1 MNISIK
7 FKVWKMVFMS
17 LISLNVFSQ
26 NFKFDK
32 PNLDFEIV
40 DGNKALGWGDFGNEH
55 YIKGIDTLAA
65 KSGKNSAFI
74 ESKEEATTFG
84 ALSFDIPAD
93 FVGKKL
99 KLTGYMKTEN
109 VTDGYA
115 GLWMRIDPKV
125 GFYNMSDKQI
135 KGTTEWQKYEIELDY
150 EVRAEKII
158 IGGLLVGKGKM
169 WIDDLEITIDGKKL
183 HSAEKKVELTP
194 EVKES
199 LVNQIT
205 QNKIAFNLSLDIQLE
220 ASLQSLIESIGD
232 KKIVAIGEDT
242 HGTSEYYK
250 LREAITKKLILEKG
264 FNVVVLENP
273 YDDIEVLVRNI
284 HQEKLEDLMRK
295 HLFSIYQ
302 TQEMRSF
309 LEWYKTQGLENEVQ
323 FKGCDDSYW
332 VLHEVLEQQ
341 LSTLNDDKIN
351 ADVELLKDA
360 ANLTVKKFNRKH
372 KKSGKK
378 ASSENEL
385 GVFGYQ
391 AALDLEE
398 ALSAKGLLTKELEEY
413 LFNIQTSYIIYLN
426 LANKEPIQ
434 TRDELMAKRIAWFA
448 KDPDAKILVWAHNAH
463 ISKEVVL
470 DGEIGLMGH
479 NLKKEFGDDYH
490 SIGMSSLKGS
500 YSYIEN
506 PRINNDHSY
515 DDKLLKADLN
525 FQPNNSWEKIFSEIN
540 EKAFYFE
547 TKEFAN
553 DQIFENLKL
562 LGYPKEKDTDYY
574 KLSPLKMFDTV
585 FFIESTNATQPL
597 FN

>member
-26 NFKFDK
+26 NLKFEK
-32 PNLDFEIV
+32 PNLDFEILE
-40 DGNKALGWGDFGNEH
+40 GNKALGWGNFGKAD
-55 YIKGIDTLAA
+55 YIKGIDTLEARR
-65 KSGKNSAFI
+65 GNNSAFI

-84 ALSFDIPAD
+84 ALSFNIPAD

-109 VTDGYA
+109 VTEGFA

-125 GFYNMSDKQI
+125 AFYNMGDKGI
-135 KGTTEWQKYEIELDY
+135 KGTTEWQKYEIELNY

-158 IGGLLVGKGKM
+158 VGGLLAGKGKM

-183 HSAEKKVELTP
+183 ETAEKKVELTP

-199 LVNQIT
+199 LVKHIS
-205 QNKIAFNLSLDIQLE
+205 QNKIALNLSSDLKLE
-220 ASLQSLIESIGD
+220 ASLESLIESIGD

-273 YDDIEVLVRNI
+273 YDDIEMLVKNI
-284 HQEKLEDLMRK
+284 HKEKLEGLMRK

-302 TQEMRSF
+302 TREMKSF
-309 LEWYKTQGLENEVQ
+309 LEWYKTNGFENEVQ

-341 LSTLNDDKIN
+341 LSTLNDDEIN
-351 ADVELLKDA
+351 AQVGLLKDA
-360 ANLTVKKFNRKH
+360 ANLTVEKFNRKH

-378 ASSENEL
+378 AGNDYEL
-385 GVFGYQ
+385 GGFAYQ
-391 AALDLEE
+391 SAVDLKE
-398 ALSAKGLLTKELEEY
+398 ALIAKGLLTNELEEY
-413 LFNIQTSYIIYLN
+413 LFNIQTSYINYLH
-426 LANKEPIQ
+426 LSNKKPIE
-434 TRDELMAKRIAWFA
+434 TRDEMMAKRIAWFA
-448 KDPDAKILVWAHNAH
+448 KDPNAKIVVWAHNAH

-479 NLKKEFGDDYH
+479 NLKKEFGEEYH
-490 SIGMSSLKGS
+490 SIGMSSSKGS
-500 YSYIEN
+500 YYYIEN

-525 FQPNNSWEKIFSEIN
+525 FQPNNSWEKIFTEIDKN
-540 EKAFYFE
+540 AFYFE
-547 TKEFAN
+547 TKELAD

-562 LGYPKEKDTDYY
+562 LGYPQEQETDYY
-574 KLSPLKMFDTV
+574 KLSPLKIFDTI
-585 FFIESTNATQPL
+585 FFIETTNATQPL

>member
-1 MNISIK
+1 
-7 FKVWKMVFMS
+7 MS

-26 NFKFDK
+26 NFKCDN

-40 DGNKALGWGDFGNEH
+40 DGNKALGWGDFGNED
-55 YIKGIDTLAA
+55 YIKGIDTIAA
-65 KSGKNSAFI
+65 RSGKNSAFI
-74 ESKEEATTFG
+74 ESKDEATTFG

-99 KLTGYMKTEN
+99 KLTGYIKTEE
-109 VTDGYA
+109 VTEGFA

-125 GFYNMSDKQI
+125 AFYNMADI
-135 KGTTEWQKYEIELDY
+135 GVKGTTEWQKYEIELDY
-150 EVRAEKII
+150 EVRAEKIV
-158 IGGLLVGKGKM
+158 IGGLLAGKGKM
-169 WIDDLEITIDGKKL
+169 WIDDLEITIDGKKIET
-183 HSAEKKVELTP
+183 AEKKVDLTP

-199 LVNQIT
+199 LVNQIA
-205 QNKIAFNLSLDIQLE
+205 QNKIALDLSSDLELE

-242 HGTSEYYK
+242 HGTSEYYR

-273 YDDIEVLVRNI
+273 YDDIEMLGKDI

-302 TQEMRSF
+302 TREMNSF
-309 LEWYKTQGLENEVQ
+309 LDWYKTNGSEHNVQ

-332 VLHEVLEQQ
+332 VLQEILEQQ
-341 LSTLNDDKIN
+341 LSTLNDDKIKSH
-351 ADVELLKDA
+351 VKVLKDA
-360 ANLTVKKFNRKH
+360 AALSIKKFNRKY
-372 KKSGKK
+372 KISGKK
-378 ASSENEL
+378 ASSGDDL
-385 GVFGYQ
+385 GVFTYQ
-391 AALDLEE
+391 AALNLEE
-398 ALSAKGLLTKELEEY
+398 ALSTKGLLTKELEEY
-413 LFNIQTSYIIYLN
+413 LFNIKTSYINYLH
-426 LANKEPIQ
+426 LSKKRPIQ
-434 TRDELMAKRIAWFA
+434 TRDEMMAKRIAWFA
-448 KDPDAKILVWAHNAH
+448 AGPDAKIVVWAHNAH
-463 ISKEVVL
+463 ISNEVVL
-470 DGEIGLMGH
+470 AGEIGLMGH
-479 NLKKEFGDDYH
+479 NLKKGFGDAYH

-506 PRINNDHSY
+506 PMINNDHSY

-525 FQPNNSWEKIFSEIN
+525 FQPNNSWEKIFSEID

-547 TKEFAN
+547 TKEFAD

-562 LGYPKEKDTDYY
+562 LGYPQEKDTDYY

-585 FFIESTNATQPL
+585 FFIESTNATHPL

>member
-17 LISLNVFSQ
+17 LISLNVLSQ
-26 NFKFDK
+26 KLEVDK
-32 PNLDFEIV
+32 PNLDFEIIN
-40 DGNKALGWGDFGNEH
+40 GSKALGWGDFGNEG

-65 KSGKNSAFI
+65 KSGTNSVFI
-74 ESKEEATTFG
+74 ESREGATNFG
-84 ALSFDIPAD
+84 ALSFEIPAD

-99 KLTGYMKTEN
+99 KLTGYMKTAN
-109 VTDGYA
+109 VTDGFA

-125 GFYNMSDKQI
+125 AFYNMADI
-135 KGTTEWQKYEIELDY
+135 GVKGTTEWQKYEIELDY
-150 EVRAEKII
+150 EVRAEKIV
-158 IGGLLVGKGKM
+158 IGGLLAGKGKM
-169 WIDDLEITIDGKKL
+169 WIDNLEITIDGKKL
-183 HSAEKKVELTP
+183 ETAEKKVEFTP
-194 EVKES
+194 ELKES
-199 LVNQIT
+199 LVNKIA
-205 QNKIAFNLSLDIQLE
+205 QNKTVLNLSSDIELE
-220 ASLQSLIESIGD
+220 ASLQSLIESLGD

-273 YDDIEVLVRNI
+273 YDDIEMLVKDI

-302 TQEMRSF
+302 TREMNSF
-309 LEWYKTQGLENEVQ
+309 LDWYKNNGSEHNVQ

-332 VLHEVLEQQ
+332 VLQVVLEQQ
-341 LSTLNDDKIN
+341 LSTLNDDEIN
-351 ADVELLKDA
+351 SHVEVLKDA
-360 ANLTVKKFNRKH
+360 ADLSVKKFNRKY
-372 KKSGKK
+372 KGSGKK
-378 ASSENEL
+378 ASSGDDL
-385 GVFGYQ
+385 GVFAYQ

-398 ALSAKGLLTKELEEY
+398 ALSTQGLLTKELEEY
-413 LFNIQTSYIIYLN
+413 LFNIKTSYINYLH
-426 LANKEPIQ
+426 LVNKKPIK
-434 TRDELMAKRIAWFA
+434 TRDEMMAKRIAWFA
-448 KDPDAKILVWAHNAH
+448 ADPDAKIVVWAHNAH
-463 ISKEVVL
+463 ISTEVVM

-479 NLKKEFGDDYH
+479 NLKKEFGDAYH

-506 PRINNDHSY
+506 PMINNDHSY

-525 FQPNNSWEKIFSEIN
+525 FQPNNSWEKIFSEIDKN
-540 EKAFYFE
+540 AFYFE
-547 TKEFAN
+547 TKEFA
-553 DQIFENLKL
+553 DDHIFENLKL
-562 LGYPKEKDTDYY
+562 LGYPQEKNTDYY

-585 FFIESTNATQPL
+585 FFIETTNATQPL